1 MLNGLSALLC
11 QNEVITMNSKTF
23 FYVLACISYCLIIGA
38 GIYEHFAVWP
48 VAFSEPPKSLMMFQ
62 GDYALQSEP
71 FWRLVHPV
79 TLGLLLVTLGMNWK
93 TERKKYIL
101 IAIATYIT
109 ALIVTFIYYVPELK
123 SIIGTPFSSTIDAAL
138 QKRGDLWITLSE
150 IRLSF
155 IFVSAFVLISGLTKP
170 AQKLL

>member
-1 MLNGLSALLC
+1 MPNGLSALLC

-38 GIYEHFAVWP
+38 GVYEHFAVWGI
-48 VAFSEPPKSLMMFQ
+48 AFSEPPKSLMMFQ
-62 GDYALQSEP
+62 GNYALQSES

-79 TLGLLLVTLGMNWK
+79 TLALLLVTLGLNWK

-123 SIIGTPFSSTIDAAL
+123 SIIGTPYSATVDAGL
-138 QKRGDLWITLSE
+138 QERGSLWITLSK

-170 AQKLL
+170 AHKLL